1 MIRLRRAASVL
12 GLLLLVLTSCPAQES
27 AAIYKVEVVT
37 SPEPVDV
44 FLDVSGQRQYEKF
57 LGRTDGPILLDL
69 SELQGASGFTLVL
82 KREGY
87 FDKRERISLDYFQN
101 TDRYPEGG
109 RIELTPQSWTVPLMD
124 FLELYWPW
132 VVVSLVLSGS
142 VLAILVSR
150 RAQAAER
157 LRKLERFSED
167 AAGEDPL
174 LQTTLGE
181 WRLVRILGKG
191 ASATVY
197 LAVPDD
203 TLDESARVAVK
214 VFSEEMAGSQEFQE
228 RFIREAKLYQ
238 ALNHPGIVQLLDW
251 GQRGQLFYLVLEH
264 VEGETLQG
272 SRVTTPSEEG
282 RALKILIELAEALG
296 HAHDAGVIHRDVKP
310 GNVLIASDG
319 KAKLLDFGLAREVV
333 SSFTK
338 TGQALGTPL
347 YMAPEQIAGA
357 FVDHRCDQYALAVL
371 AYELLTGEKTFQT
384 NESEVAPLLFKQLHE
399 EPRPMAETGAVV
411 SEKTTLLVH
420 RMMSRDAQDRY
431 ANMGKVQEAL
441 REALKALP

>member
-431 ANMGKVQEAL
+431 ANMGNVQEAL

>member
-1 MIRLRRAASVL
+1 M
-12 GLLLLVLTSCPAQES
+12 
-27 AAIYKVEVVT
+27 VT